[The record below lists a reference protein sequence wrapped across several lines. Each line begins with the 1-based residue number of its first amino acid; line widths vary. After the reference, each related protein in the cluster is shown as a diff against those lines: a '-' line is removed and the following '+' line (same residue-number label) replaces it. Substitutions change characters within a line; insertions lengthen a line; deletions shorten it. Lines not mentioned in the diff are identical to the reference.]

1 MERVLLVV
9 LLETRVVFVLLEDL
23 ELLEEL
29 RLDLSSLMTWEERKA
44 LSEEVDALEEISEFR
59 VEVLSVN
66 SPQP

>member
-23 ELLEEL
+23 ELLVEL
-29 RLDLSSLMTWEERKA
+29 RLDLSSLITWEESKA

-66 SPQP
+66 SPQA

>member
-23 ELLEEL
+23 ELLVEL
-29 RLDLSSLMTWEERKA
+29 RLDLSSLMTWEESKA

-66 SPQP
+66 SPQA